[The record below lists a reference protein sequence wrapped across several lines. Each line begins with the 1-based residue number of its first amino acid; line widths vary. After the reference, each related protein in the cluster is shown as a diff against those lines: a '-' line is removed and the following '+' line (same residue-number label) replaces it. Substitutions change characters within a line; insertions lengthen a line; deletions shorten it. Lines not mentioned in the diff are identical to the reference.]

1 MKKAGITLLLLLIYT
16 SYFVSAQEGKGSLVI
31 VGGGL
36 NPDNKEVYNK
46 MIELAGGP
54 EKAAFAVIPS
64 ASGVPVQSWVSI
76 SKTLQSYGV
85 RADNIHLINISVMDD
100 DSTMDADESKWAGN
114 GNDKRLA
121 KTIRGCTGVWFTGGD
136 QMRTMMALTSTDGER
151 TPVLDAVWEVY
162 NKGGVIGGSSAGAAI
177 MSEIMIGNGTSMG
190 ALQQGIIRDNGP
202 ENEETDALLLSRGIG
217 FFPEGIVDQHF
228 NQRARIGRLIV
239 ALMNSREKYHLAFGV
254 DENTALIY
262 SASDRKIQVAGAA
275 GMTIINAAEATF
287 SQVQG
292 LPEITNLSVS
302 YLENGDSYL
311 VNTGEL
317 IPATGK
323 KATRGNE
330 YYKREHPVQSGIL
343 SANGSTLRDV
353 ITLNLIDNK
362 GTDSISNLNFTDHE
376 NGFLLT
382 FTKKPASQGY
392 YIENAREEDEYSVSD
407 IRMDISPVKVTM
419 TKIK

>member
-1 MKKAGITLLLLLIYT
+1 MKRAGISLLLLLLCT
-16 SYFVSAQEGKGSLVI
+16 SFIVTAQDGKGSLVI

-36 NPDNKEVYNK
+36 NPDNKEVYSR
-46 MIELAGGP
+46 MIGLAGGP

-85 RADNIHLINISVMDD
+85 KADNIHLINISVMDD
-100 DSTMDADESKWAGN
+100 DSTMDTDESKWAGN

-121 KTIRGCTGVWFTGGD
+121 RTIRGCTGVWFTGGD
-136 QMRTMMALTSTDGER
+136 QMRTMMALTLPDGGR
-151 TPVLDAVWEVY
+151 TPVLEAVWEVY

-190 ALQQGIIRDNGP
+190 ALKQGIIRDNGP

-239 ALMNSREKYHLAFGV
+239 ALMDSREKYHLAFGV

-262 SASDRKIQVAGAA
+262 SAYDHKIQVAGAA
-275 GMTIINAAEATF
+275 GLTIINAAEATY
-287 SQVQG
+287 SLVQG
-292 LPEITNLSVS
+292 LPDISNLSVS

-317 IPATGK
+317 IPAAGK

-330 YYKREHPVQSGIL
+330 YYKREHPAQAGIL

-353 ITLNLIDNK
+353 ITINLMDNK
-362 GTDSISNLNFTDHE
+362 GAESISNLNFTDSE
-376 NGFLLT
+376 NAFLLN
-382 FTKKPASQGY
+382 FTKKPSSQGFY
-392 YIENAREEDEYSVSD
+392 FENAREEDEYSVAD
-407 IRMDISPVKVTM
+407 IRLDISPVKVSV